1 MPIVWVLLTLIAQ
14 APAVQTPAAQAPAPG
29 YVPQRVYDTE
39 RKVFTDFETMAAAL
53 TRADVVFVGEQHADP
68 DTHRLELAILEGL
81 RRRGEV
87 VTVSLEM
94 FDRDVQAALN
104 QYLNSASSEADFLKA
119 SRPWPRYASDYR
131 PLIEYAKAH
140 GWPVVAANVP
150 RRHASAVAKSGIG
163 AIDELPEAERPHAA
177 RDFQCPRDAYFDRFA
192 ATMADHPAG
201 KEKPAPGEE
210 RARTE
215 RYFESQCVKD
225 ETMAESIAAAID
237 GKAGPVVHLNGAFH
251 SDFDQGVVERTRRRL
266 PDRTIVVLSILPVA
280 DLDTVAP
287 SGDDLRRA
295 DYLIFTIR

>member
-1 MPIVWVLLTLIAQ
+1 MPIVWLLVTMVAQ
-14 APAVQTPAAQAPAPG
+14 APAVETPAAQAPAPV

-39 RKVFTDFETMAAAL
+39 RKVFTDFETMVAAL
-53 TRADVVFVGEQHADP
+53 TRADAVFVGEQHADP
-68 DTHRLELAILEGL
+68 NTHRLELAILEGL

-104 QYLNSASSEADFLKA
+104 QYLNSASSEADFLKG

-131 PLIEYAKAH
+131 PLVEFAKAN
-140 GWPVVAANVP
+140 GWAVVAANVP

-163 AIDELPEAERPHAA
+163 AIDALPEAERPHAA
-177 RDFQCPRDAYFDRFA
+177 SDVQCPRDAYFDRFA
-192 ATMADHPAG
+192 TTMADHPPG
-201 KEKPAPGEE
+201 KDKPAPEEE

-225 ETMAESIAAAID
+225 ETMAESIAAAIE
-237 GKAGPVVHLNGAFH
+237 GKAGPVVHFNGAFH
-251 SDFDQGVVERTRRRL
+251 SDFDQGVVERTRRRVR
-266 PDRTIVVLSILPVA
+266 DRTILVLSILPVA

-287 SGDDLRRA
+287 SGDDRDRA
-295 DYLIFTIR
+295 DYLVYTIK